1 MEKSNIEDMM
11 EKLGLCEDNLDDVVL
26 FEHEAPPIDEVARPF
41 ASQGAPRGGRTSVH
55 GFERGFP
62 PTLKAK
68 PRVSGKIGLDEG
80 MILWWRQNRTGS
92 DLPLLRSRAVTSC
105 HRVLSQT

>member
-1 MEKSNIEDMM
+1 M
-11 EKLGLCEDNLDDVVL
+11 EKLGLCEDNLDNVVL

-41 ASQGAPRGGRTSVH
+41 AGRGAPRGGRTSVH

-62 PTLKAK
+62 PTLKAEGE
-68 PRVSGKIGLDEG
+68 REIGLDEG

-92 DLPLLRSRAVTSC
+92 DLPLWRSRAVTSC